1 MVCWRLAHATQ
12 PNTHFSFFLRLKL
25 KKKKKKKKKVKNL
38 LVVPFSMLL
47 AGVAGYA
54 STFSGPHLNV
64 TAVDIVKKT
73 KTKITLTN
81 QSPIPFLFLF

>member
-1 MVCWRLAHATQ
+1 
-12 PNTHFSFFLRLKL
+12 
-25 KKKKKKKKKVKNL
+25 
-38 LVVPFSMLL
+38 MLL

-73 KTKITLTN
+73 KSKITLTN
-81 QSPIPFLFLF
+81 QSTIPFLFLFRGTRSNSHFAYMLILG

>member
-1 MVCWRLAHATQ
+1 
-12 PNTHFSFFLRLKL
+12 
-25 KKKKKKKKKVKNL
+25 
-38 LVVPFSMLL
+38 MLL